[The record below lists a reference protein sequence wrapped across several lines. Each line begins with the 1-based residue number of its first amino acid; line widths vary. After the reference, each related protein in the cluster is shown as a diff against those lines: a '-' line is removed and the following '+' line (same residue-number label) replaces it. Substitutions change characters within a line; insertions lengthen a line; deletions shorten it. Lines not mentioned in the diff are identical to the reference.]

1 MLDCGWFKIISVDT
15 WATKV
20 SIRHTSGGA
29 TRCRHDR
36 TPRRSF
42 DSGRHGCLLG
52 LTERFVRADL
62 HRYLSRAAA
71 PEHCA
76 TRFNPRGSTLPDVAR
91 KQEQSLKILPGDLLA
106 IYMVGSSARVTRYFN
121 LKSADYSN
129 LNHGEEIIIN
139 VLANSF
145 RFI

>member
-1 MLDCGWFKIISVDT
+1 MLDRGWLKIISVDT
-15 WATKV
+15 WATKE

-42 DSGRHGCLLG
+42 DSGRHWCLLG

-76 TRFNPRGSTLPDVAR
+76 TRFNPQGSTLPVVAG

-106 IYMVGSSARVTRYFN
+106 IYMVGSSARVTRYLN

-129 LNHGEEIIIN
+129 VNHGGE
-139 VLANSF
+139 SF
-145 RFI
+145 FSI